1 MQHRPYR
8 ISDIAAIEPLQLSL
22 PGFFDHGLHVF
33 KRFEAHESCYAYRNL
48 LGGAAFA
55 IQIQMG
61 KQKR

>member
-1 MQHRPYR
+1 M
-8 ISDIAAIEPLQLSL
+8 AAMEPIQLSL

-33 KRFEAHESCYAYRNL
+33 KIFETNESFYAYRNL
-48 LGGAAFA
+48 LSGAAFA